1 MEQEYLKK
9 VLKEFKDDESTI
21 EESLEKLRLLPY
33 EDLSFA
39 KVDHHR
45 NLRVGFPEVVFCQG
59 KADEHIIQIFKSLRK
74 YNNNILLT
82 RASEKIYKKLK
93 KIEPKVKYNKHGK
106 TILYVKTPVQKY
118 GSVLI
123 VAAGTADISVAE
135 EAVET
140 ANIMGLKVKILYDVG
155 VAGLH
160 RLLDNVEKIYDAK
173 CIICIAGMDGA
184 CVPTT
189 AGLARC
195 PVIAVPTSV
204 GYGANFKGLAPLLT
218 MLNSCAPGVAVVNI
232 DNGFGAAYM
241 AALINRQYKK

>member
-9 VLKEFKDDESTI
+9 VLQDFKDNESDL
-21 EESLEKLRLLPY
+21 EESVEKLRLLPY

-45 NLRVGFPEVVFCQG
+45 NIRVGFPEVIFCQG
-59 KADEHIIQIFKSLRK
+59 KADEHIVAIWKSLRK
-74 YNNNILLT
+74 HNNNILAT
-82 RASEKIYKKLK
+82 RATLSTYRKIK
-93 KIEPKVKYNKHGK
+93 KIEPAARYNKFGR
-106 TILYVKTPVQKY
+106 TITLIRKPIKQY

-123 VAAGTADISVAE
+123 VTAGTADISVAE
-135 EAVET
+135 EAAET
-140 ANIMGLKVKILYDVG
+140 AAVMGVKTEKLYDVG

-160 RLLDNVEKIYDAK
+160 RLLKNVGKIYDAK

-218 MLNSCAPGVAVVNI
+218 MLNSCAPGVAVVNV

-241 AALINRQYKK
+241 AALINKQY